1 LTWPMADLEM
11 DDAVEQVAAATER
24 FLATVSGLS
33 PFELDRPTLLPGWS
47 RAHLL
52 SHVARNAD
60 ATRAL
65 LLGVRSGQ
73 PAQMYASMAVREADI
88 EFGSRRPG
96 EVILADAALSSQRF
110 VMDARATGAM
120 LSGSFSLVGRDGS
133 IEERPASL
141 PVNRRLQ
148 EVEFHHVDLD
158 SGYTFNETPP
168 GLLDAM
174 LSMVIWELSW
184 QDFEVDE
191 LGDERGDERGGERG
205 DDRRGRWSVGGVEI
219 AGPPAALLT
228 WLSGRS
234 RGIGLDATGPLPEV
248 PSLG

>member
-1 LTWPMADLEM
+1 MGGGLGCLTWPMADLQM
-11 DDAVEQVAAATER
+11 DDAVEQVSAATER
-24 FLATVSGLS
+24 LLATISELS
-33 PFELDRPTLLPGWS
+33 AFELDRPTLLPGWS

-60 ATRAL
+60 AGRAL

-73 PAQMYASMAVREADI
+73 RAQMYASAAVREADI

-96 EVILADAALSSQRF
+96 EVILADVTLSSQRF
-110 VMDARATGAM
+110 VVDARATEPL
-120 LSGSFSLVGRDGS
+120 LSGGSFTLIGRDGS
-133 IEERPASL
+133 IEERPVSM

-158 SGYTFNETPP
+158 AGYTFADSPP
-168 GLLDAM
+168 SLLDAM
-174 LSMVIWELSW
+174 LQLVIWDLSW
-184 QDFEVDE
+184 QDFDIAES
-191 LGDERGDERGGERG
+191 GDG
-205 DDRRGRWSVGGVEI
+205 WSLGGVDI
-219 AGPPAALLT
+219 AGTPAALLT

-234 RGIGLDATGPLPEV
+234 RGIGLDASGPLPEV

>member
-1 LTWPMADLEM
+1 MTDLQM
-11 DDAVEQVAAATER
+11 DDALEQVSAATER
-24 FLATVSGLS
+24 LLATVSELS

-60 ATRAL
+60 AGRAL

-73 PAQMYASMAVREADI
+73 PAQMYASAATREADI

-96 EVILADAALSSQRF
+96 EVILADVAVSSQRF
-110 VMDARATGAM
+110 VVDARASEAM
-120 LSGSFSLVGRDGS
+120 LSGSFSLIGRDDAL
-133 IEERPASL
+133 EERPASM

-158 SGYTFNETPP
+158 AGYTFDDSPP
-168 GLLDAM
+168 SLLDAM
-174 LSMVIWELSW
+174 LQFVIWVLSW
-184 QDFEVDE
+184 QDFEVA
-191 LGDERGDERGGERG
+191 ERSGEVGGERG
-205 DDRRGRWSVGGVEI
+205 DRWSVGSVEI
-219 AGPPAALLT
+219 TGTPAALLT

-234 RGIGLDATGPLPEV
+234 RGLGLDASGPLPEV

>member
-1 LTWPMADLEM
+1 MDEGLGCLTWPMADLQM
-11 DDAVEQVAAATER
+11 DDALEQVSAATDR
-24 FLATVSGLS
+24 LLATVSELS

-73 PAQMYASMAVREADI
+73 PAQMYASAAAREADI

-96 EVILADAALSSQRF
+96 EVILADVTLSSQRF
-110 VMDARATGAM
+110 VIDAQATEPM
-120 LSGSFSLVGRDGS
+120 LSGSFRLIGRDGS

-148 EVEFHHVDLD
+148 EVEFHHVDLETA
-158 SGYTFNETPP
+158 YTFNDTPP
-168 GLLDAM
+168 SLLDAM
-174 LSMVIWELSW
+174 LRLVIWDLSW
-184 QDFEVDE
+184 QDFEVA
-191 LGDERGDERGGERG
+191 ERGEAGGNE
-205 DDRRGRWSVGGVEI
+205 WSVGPVEI
-219 AGPPAALLT
+219 AGTPAALLT

-234 RGIGLDATGPLPEV
+234 RGIGLDASGPLPEV